1 MMRTDVIYRFVA
13 NPTSHT
19 YVVFND
25 DGTFREFYSM
35 KRASEVRPDAPVL
48 VMAAVYR

>member
-13 NPTSHT
+13 DPTSHT

-35 KRASEVRPDAPVL
+35 KRASEARPNADVI
-48 VMAAVYR
+48 VMVTAS

>member
-1 MMRTDVIYRFVA
+1 MMRTDVIYRFVSS
-13 NPTSHT
+13 PTDHT

-35 KRASEVRPDAPVL
+35 KRASEARPGATVI
-48 VMAAVYR
+48 VMSMVYR